1 MGKVFSLKVLRAKR
15 ELLQKDV
22 AKILGITTTCYVNK
36 ENGKSQFTMKEILK
50 LSEFFNVTTDVIIKG
65 E

>member
-1 MGKVFSLKVLRAKR
+1 LGKVFSLKVLRAKR